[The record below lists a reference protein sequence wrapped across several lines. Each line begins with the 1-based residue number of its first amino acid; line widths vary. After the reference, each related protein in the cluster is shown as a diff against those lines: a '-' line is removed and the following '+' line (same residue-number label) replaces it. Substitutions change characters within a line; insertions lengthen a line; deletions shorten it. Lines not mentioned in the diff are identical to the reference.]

1 MQNEKRISYTTAP
14 RETNSQLPTSHKLH
28 CFSAS
33 REICGL
39 NFGRLTFGSEPRR
52 RWFKC
57 SRADPL
63 FSCSCSHF
71 QIARRFEFP
80 SIPSNN
86 EDFGRNATFDLK
98 TKVVSLSW
106 PTQFGL
112 SPPTGSWIVAQT
124 EPRRAGGQPSCRF
137 LLAFEARLA
146 YLEEIPATEV
156 SDGSTCTQGTIPGN
170 RLDQ

>member
-1 MQNEKRISYTTAP
+1 MWPGFGGFLSLVQQLRI
-14 RETNSQLPTSHKLH
+14 RRVSHSGH
-28 CFSAS
+28 ACERRGFRTPYRRVVIGSDEESAVD
-33 REICGL
+33 RPNLENL
-39 NFGRLTFGSEPRR
+39 
-52 RWFKC
+52 WV
-57 SRADPL
+57 
-63 FSCSCSHF
+63 FSCICSHF

-137 LLAFEARLA
+137 LLAFEARRGERWK
-146 YLEEIPATEV
+146 YVHPRDNT
-156 SDGSTCTQGTIPGN
+156 G
-170 RLDQ
+170 

>member
-1 MQNEKRISYTTAP
+1 MSDVVVCIFFFFQAEDGIRDVAVTGVQTCA
-14 RETNSQLPTSHKLH
+14 LP
-28 CFSAS
+28 
-33 REICGL
+33 IC
-39 NFGRLTFGSEPRR
+39 
-52 RWFKC
+52 
-57 SRADPL
+57 
-63 FSCSCSHF
+63 
-71 QIARRFEFP
+71 
-80 SIPSNN
+80 
-86 EDFGRNATFDLK
+86 
-98 TKVVSLSW
+98 LSW

-170 RLDQ
+170 RLDPVDTLTWPSGPLWKDCETFDKALDLAASNDELYLRIYIYNDNGEILHEARSEEHTSELQSRLH

>member
-1 MQNEKRISYTTAP
+1 MEMIPGSSMVEHSAVNRRVASSNLARGAKPHY
-14 RETNSQLPTSHKLH
+14 
-28 CFSAS
+28 FSDLNF
-33 REICGL
+33 RCLL

-52 RWFKC
+52 RWFKS

-124 EPRRAGGQPSCRF
+124 DVGWNLQSVA
-137 LLAFEARLA
+137 
-146 YLEEIPATEV
+146 
-156 SDGSTCTQGTIPGN
+156 
-170 RLDQ
+170 LDALS